1 MTKIRFLY
9 GACIALI
16 LTGCK
21 LAVMVPPGGMVES
34 SSGTRDCD
42 GGTEGKFCT
51 FDLTAVTLPYN
62 ESFTVTA
69 KPGYRFVK
77 WQKAVDFKCGDSTDP
92 VCTITAAD
100 NALGKVIF
108 ASFWTGYLM
117 PLFEYLGIDTDGDG
131 VLDPHDADDD
141 NDGLDDSLDSCPL
154 TWPDDD
160 GSGCP
165 EPLPDSIIAN
175 GKEWAQPLTFVNLS
189 WEDIYEVCPPV
200 HGLNLC
206 KGQLNGVDLRGW
218 RWATTA
224 EVSAHMQSYAGS
236 GGGCEKITNDF
247 KFVKDPFYDEGQML
261 LGWLS
266 DSSTHQY
273 LITDSSSILR
283 CYYQLAR
290 SGLHPPG
297 TGSWFYRLRE

>member
-1 MTKIRFLY
+1 MTKIRFLS

-51 FDLTAVTLPYN
+51 FDLTAVTLPYT
-62 ESFTVTA
+62 ETFTVTA

-141 NDGLDDSLDSCPL
+141 NDGLDDSVDNCPL
-154 TWPDDD
+154 AWPNDD
-160 GSGCP
+160 GFGCP
-165 EPLPDSIIAN
+165 KPLPDSIMDD
-175 GKEWAQPLTFVNLS
+175 GKEWAQQLTFANLS
-189 WEDIYEVCPPV
+189 WEQIYDVCPPV

-206 KGQLNGVDLRGW
+206 HGQLNGIDLQGW
-218 RWATTA
+218 RWATNA
-224 EVSAHMQSYAGS
+224 EVTALISSYSSCDAIAADFVLGVDSQGPVLAGRVS
-236 GGGCEKITNDF
+236 DTSTSVYAMTGPSHPIPCF
-247 KFVKDPFYDEGQML
+247 KM
-261 LGWLS
+261 
-266 DSSTHQY
+266 
-273 LITDSSSILR
+273 SI
-283 CYYQLAR
+283 
-290 SGLHPPG
+290 PPG
-297 TGSWFYRLRE
+297 VLPPDALGGWFYRIR